1 MRRLRI
7 LLAPAPLG
15 LAVPFAA
22 HGMPLSDP
30 PGDVPRRDVDIV
42 GGQILL
48 RGGNVVVKF
57 KLADFLKRRDV
68 YVVHIFGRRGEHW
81 LLRAVRTSRVSLTAR
96 DLVRHRRAAATGVM
110 VDRLVEIRFPA
121 ARVGAARGVF
131 RLSLSA
137 AAPGRRRVLDP
148 LPARG
153 RPPGTALIPYRR
165 SAHATGVLGH
175 PTTSPASAPEA
186 GMASGRRRRGG
197 ILACRPSQLSG

>member
-1 MRRLRI
+1 MDGLAVMRRLRI
-7 LLAPAPLG
+7 LLAAALLG

-30 PGDVPRRDVDIV
+30 PGDVPRADVDIV

-81 LLRAVRTSRVSLTAR
+81 LLRAVRGSRVSLTAR
-96 DLVRHRRAAATGVM
+96 DLVRRRRAAAKGVM

-121 ARVGAARGVF
+121 ARMGAESGVF
-131 RLSLSA
+131 RFSLSA
-137 AAPGRRRVLDP
+137 AAPGRRRVLDTMP
-148 LPARG
+148 TRG
-153 RPPGTALIPYRR
+153 RPRGTALIQYRR
-165 SAHATGVLGH
+165 
-175 PTTSPASAPEA
+175 
-186 GMASGRRRRGG
+186 
-197 ILACRPSQLSG
+197 